1 MADIDA
7 RKLDPKQQEALRF
20 TAVRMVY
27 EEGYTQRAAAKAVG
41 VTRPEVNKWCRK
53 YEKKGWEALKA
64 RKRGRRSDEQ
74 KALKPHQ
81 CATLVR
87 LITEKMPDQ
96 LKMPFVL
103 WTRAAVRDL
112 AAERFGTTLSLVTIG
127 NYLRSWGFTAQKPT
141 RRAYAQDAAAVRRWR
156 EEEYPAIERRAKR
169 EGAAIFWGDEGK
181 VTNEVHAG
189 RSFAR
194 RGETPV
200 VRESGKRIKL
210 NHISAV
216 TNRGEMRFMTYTSTM
231 TQAKYILFLARLVE
245 SSEKKVF
252 FIADNLRVH
261 HGKKVKAWAES
272 NKEQIEL
279 FFIPSYAPETNPD
292 EYLNRDLKKNVH
304 GKRAPRTFQELKE
317 NVITFMRKLQ
327 KTPERV
333 RKYFNGRDV
342 AYCAQSVG

>member
-1 MADIDA
+1 MERIDV
-7 RKLDPKQQEALRF
+7 RTLDPKQQETLRF
-20 TAVRMVY
+20 TAVRMVF
-27 EEGYTQRAAAKAVG
+27 EEQYTQRAAAKAVG
-41 VTRPEVNKWCRK
+41 VTRQEVNRWCRK
-53 YEKKGWEALKA
+53 YEKGGWAALEA
-64 RKRGRRSDEQ
+64 RKRGRRPDEQ

-87 LITEKMPDQ
+87 LISEKMPDQ

-112 AAERFGTTLSLVTIG
+112 AAERFGVCVSLVTIG

-141 RRAYAQDAAAVRRWR
+141 RRAYAQDADAVQRWR
-156 EEEYPAIERRAKR
+156 EEEYPAIARRAKS

-189 RSFAR
+189 KSFSK
-194 RGETPV
+194 RGQTPV

-245 SSEKKVF
+245 SSDKKVF

-261 HGKKVKAWAES
+261 HGKKVKAWAKE
-272 NKEQIEL
+272 NKEKIEL

-304 GKRAPRTFQELKE
+304 GTRAPRTFQELKE
-317 NVITFMRKLQ
+317 NVISFLRKLQ
-327 KTPERV
+327 KTPDRV

-342 AYCAQSVG
+342 AYCAQCVG